1 MSSPAPRGRR
11 LTAAVIAALAA
22 GTLAVYAQQIWSG
35 GYGYTP
41 PRFPSPTSFTGSF
54 NFCRAFFDSNRR
66 EKSGWS
72 TDYPGA
78 DLNFSTR
85 LAELTKTDVK
95 MGRGHGEDDLP
106 DAVVVRLTD
115 EALFQCPFILMED
128 AGTASF
134 NDREVLRLREYLLKG
149 GFLFVSDYHGTMSG
163 AQFDEQISRVL
174 DPRRFPIVDLT
185 PPDHTIWKTLFSVQT
200 LPQMASIQTWRRTQ
214 GRFGRGTIERWNN
227 DESGPDARGIA
238 DDRGRL
244 MVVMLHNTDIPDGWE
259 REGEDPD
266 YFFRFSPDAY
276 AVGID
281 VLLYAMT
288 H

>member
-1 MSSPAPRGRR
+1 MKSGIPRPVRFVVGVAG
-11 LTAAVIAALAA
+11 LLIASVL
-22 GTLAVYAQQIWSG
+22 LCYAQQIWRG

-41 PRFPSPTSFTGSF
+41 PRFPTPTSFTGSF
-54 NFCRAFFDSNRR
+54 NFCRALFNSNRR

-95 MGRGHGEDDLP
+95 MGHGTGEDDIP

-115 EALFQCPFILMED
+115 DALFQCPFVLMED
-128 AGTASF
+128 AGTAHFS
-134 NDREVLRLREYLLKG
+134 DAEVARLREFLLKG
-149 GFLFVSDYHGTMSG
+149 GFLLVSDYHGTYAK
-163 AQFDEQISRVL
+163 AQFDEEIGRVL
-174 DPRRFPIVDLT
+174 PPNRYHVIDL
-185 PPDHTIWKTLFSVQT
+185 PPSHAIWNTMFRVQQ
-200 LPQMASIQTWRRTQ
+200 LPQMASIQTWRRTS
-214 GRFGRGTIERWNN
+214 GGTIERWN
-227 DESGPDARGIA
+227 DDRSGPDARGIT
-238 DDRGRL
+238 DDRGRV

-259 REGEDPD
+259 REGEDPA
-266 YFFRFSPDAY
+266 YFFHFSPDAY

-281 VLLYAMT
+281 VVLYALT

>member
-1 MSSPAPRGRR
+1 MTSV
-11 LTAAVIAALAA
+11 LLC
-22 GTLAVYAQQIWSG
+22 YAQQIWRG

-41 PRFPSPTSFTGSF
+41 PRFPTPTTFTGSF
-54 NFCRAFFDSNRR
+54 NFCRVLFNSNRR

-95 MGRGHGEDDLP
+95 MGHGAGEDDIP

-115 EALFQCPFILMED
+115 DALFQCPVVLMED
-128 AGTASF
+128 AGTAHFS
-134 NDREVLRLREYLLKG
+134 DGEVARLREFLLKG
-149 GFLFVSDYHGTMSG
+149 GFLLVSDYHGTYAK
-163 AQFDEQISRVL
+163 AQFDEEIGRVL
-174 DPRRFPIVDLT
+174 PPNRYHVIDL
-185 PPDHTIWKTLFSVQT
+185 PPSHAMWNTMFHVQE
-200 LPQMASIQTWRRTQ
+200 LPQMASIQTWRRTS
-214 GRFGRGTIERWNN
+214 GGTIERWN
-227 DESGPDARGIA
+227 DDRSGPDARGIT
-238 DDRGRL
+238 DDRGRV

-259 REGEDPD
+259 REGEDPA
-266 YFFRFSPDAY
+266 YFFHFSPDAY

-281 VLLYAMT
+281 VILYALT